1 MAVRRR
7 PASPSPR
14 DDKTTHRLHQLA
26 RRWRVPAL
34 DPATPQNVEWART
47 HIARE
52 MAELAGREL
61 TEAEIR
67 DLSLPPSERAW
78 DWERLGP

>member
-7 PASPSPR
+7 PASPAPR
-14 DDKTTHRLHQLA
+14 DDENTRRLHRLA

-34 DPATPQNVEWART
+34 DPGTPQNLEWARA

-67 DLSLPPSERAW
+67 DLSLPPSMRG
-78 DWERLGP
+78 RTL

>member
-7 PASPSPR
+7 PASPAPR
-14 DDKTTHRLHQLA
+14 DDETTRQLHRLA
-26 RRWRVPAL
+26 RRWRVPPL
-34 DPATPQNVEWART
+34 DPATPQNVEWARA

-52 MAELAGREL
+52 MAELAGRDL

-67 DLSLPPSERAW
+67 DLSLPRAMRQRIG
-78 DWERLGP
+78 DS